1 MYCMKCHSAV
11 DVGDRFCKACGAPV
25 DLALSR
31 ESIANKNNLPIKREN
46 KVKGWLVKGIIFV
59 VVVVAGTI
67 GKDIGKQITKQ
78 DVKNFLYPDNSAP
91 SKEQNYNNEKLWVA
105 VKHEYEKE
113 KIKYG
118 LPKKIDEYTIFDDMY
133 AEGHTIYYKYSVY
146 GMGLTHEV
154 EKGVSEL
161 AKENFRRNMC
171 NTPLISKMGG
181 KASFTYGFLTG
192 DVTLLF
198 SNSDCISKG

>member
-1 MYCMKCHSAV
+1 MKCHAAV
-11 DVGDRFCKACGAPV
+11 DVGDRFCKTCGASV

-46 KVKGWLVKGIIFV
+46 KVKGWLVKGIILV

-91 SKEQNYNNEKLWVA
+91 SKEQNYSNEKLWVA
-105 VKHEYEKE
+105 VKNEYEKE

-118 LPKKIDEYTIFDDMY
+118 LPKKIDEYTVLDDMY
-133 AEGHTIYYKYSVY
+133 VEGHTIYYKYSVY
-146 GMGLTHEV
+146 GIGLTRDV
-154 EKGVSEL
+154 EKGISEI
-161 AKENFRRNMC
+161 ARDNFRKNMC
-171 NTPLISKMGG
+171 NTLPISKMRG
-181 KASFTYGFLTG
+181 KTSFTYSFLTG
-192 DVTLLF
+192 DVTLLY
-198 SNSDCISKG
+198 SNPDCISKG